1 MGQNGTFCVAYTADF
16 YYEDGRPRF
25 DDYGRGGFEK
35 FAKIEVT
42 RLDADQPEITPDQID
57 QVQGVIVMSPRVTAG
72 TLANAENLIS
82 ISRFGVGYDNVDV
95 AACTAADVVAT
106 ITRGSVDR
114 PVAEAAVGW
123 MIALSHHVR
132 TKDRLVREGRWS
144 DRTQFMGT
152 ELRDRTL
159 GVVGF
164 GGIGSAIVKLLSGFG
179 MNQPLVFDPFI
190 SEEVAAAHGVQQVS
204 LEQLLS
210 ESDFVSIHCPLNDET
225 RGLIGKNELERMRPT
240 AYLINTARGGIVD
253 EEALFAALSEGRIAG
268 AALDCFDSEP
278 ITSPHRFGTLEN
290 VLLAPHCIAW
300 THELF
305 RDNGQMA
312 CQTKIDLAHGQRPNG
327 VLNPEVFDRSSF
339 QAKWERLQIG

>member
-1 MGQNGTFCVAYTADF
+1 MGKNGIFRVAYTADF
-16 YYEDGRPRF
+16 FYEDGRTRF
-25 DDYGRGGFEK
+25 ADDGRDGFEK
-35 FAKIEVT
+35 FGKIEVT
-42 RLDADQPEITPDQID
+42 RLDADLPEITSDQVE
-57 QVQGVIVMSPRVTAG
+57 QVQGVIVMSPRVTKG

-82 ISRFGVGYDNVDV
+82 MSRFGVGYDNVDV

-106 ITRGSVDR
+106 ITRGTVDR
-114 PVAEAAVGW
+114 PVAEATVGW
-123 MIALSHHVR
+123 MIALSHHFR

-164 GGIGSAIVKLLSGFG
+164 GGIGSAIVRLLSGFG
-179 MNQPLVFDPFI
+179 MNQPLIFDPFI
-190 SEEVAAAHGVQQVS
+190 SADAAAAHGVQQVS
-204 LEQLLS
+204 LEQLLN
-210 ESDFVSIHCPLNDET
+210 ESDFVTIHCPLNDET
-225 RGLIGKNELERMRPT
+225 RDLIGKNELESMRPT
-240 AYLINTARGGIVD
+240 AYLINTARGGIVN

-268 AALDCFDSEP
+268 AALDCFESEP

-305 RDNGQMA
+305 RDNGRMA
-312 CQTKIDLAHGQRPNG
+312 CQTTIDLAHGHRPNG
-327 VLNPEVFDRSSF
+327 VLNPEVFDRKSF
-339 QAKWERLQIG
+339 KAKWERLKIG